1 VFTKDYYRILG
12 VMPSAEGVVI
22 RAAYKALAQRYHP
35 DKYQGDASTAKRLMQ
50 DINEAYSILSDAAKK
65 NDYDAWYKEQRKQEE
80 FVVDDAED
88 EELASAL
95 NAFEKDWKLACNIY
109 PDLHSEFERLNKV
122 AHRLGLTFKIMLL
135 ESKQF
140 SNRKTLA
147 AYMENEFFRA
157 YFGQNTMILM
167 FAREIVLAGHKKAA
181 KALNDYIRVLGSD
194 PDAIP
199 VIDRICEDYNL
210 PNERRVREEK
220 EIKEKAE
227 QEQAVKAMKE
237 GIEKSIQDKI
247 NRRARLSADDRKY
260 IGHTLDVKPENLTQT
275 YSQCSS
281 CGYFGPIEAYEDN
294 KRGFFSATMYRC
306 PKCKNTDGMY
316 LQ

>member
-1 VFTKDYYRILG
+1 MFSKDYYQTLG
-12 VMPSAEGVVI
+12 VMPSAEDIVV

-35 DKYQGDASTAKRLMQ
+35 DKFQGDPAQAERAMKE
-50 DINEAYSILSDAAKK
+50 INEAYSVLSDPAKK
-65 NDYDAWYKEQRKQEE
+65 SQYDKWYKDQRKEDE
-80 FVVDDAED
+80 FVVDDEQD
-88 EELASAL
+88 EELAGAL

-109 PDLHSEFERLNKV
+109 PDLNAEFERLNKV
-122 AHRLGLTFKIMLL
+122 AHRLALTFKIMLL
-135 ESKQF
+135 ETKQF

-147 AYMENEFFRA
+147 AYMENEFFKA

-167 FAREIVLAGHKKAA
+167 FARKIVLAGHKKAA
-181 KALNDYIRVLGSD
+181 KALNDYIRVLGPD

-220 EIKEKAE
+220 ERKEKAE

-237 GIEKSIQDKI
+237 GIEKSIQEKI
-247 NRRARLSADDRKY
+247 NSRARLSGEDRKY
-260 IGHTLDVKPENLTQT
+260 IGHMLNVNTESLTHT
-275 YSQCSS
+275 YSQCPS
-281 CGYFGPIEAYEDN
+281 CGYFGPIERYEDN
-294 KRGFFSATMYRC
+294 KRGFFSPTMYRC

-316 LQ
+316 LR